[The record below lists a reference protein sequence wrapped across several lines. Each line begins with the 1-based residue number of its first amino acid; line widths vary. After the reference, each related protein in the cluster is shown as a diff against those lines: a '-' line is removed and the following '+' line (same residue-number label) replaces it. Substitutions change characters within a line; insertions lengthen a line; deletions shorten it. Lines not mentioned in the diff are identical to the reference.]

1 MHQPQG
7 HGNGHGKERGRA
19 GIADFDFHK
28 SPFVVIWETTRAC
41 DLACR
46 HCRAEAVPYRNP
58 DELST
63 DEAKAML
70 RKVREFGNVVFV
82 MSGGDCL
89 KRPDVF
95 ELVDYGFKLGLR
107 MGVTP
112 ATTPLATPDAIRDFK
127 NAGLSRLAVSL
138 DGSTPE
144 IHDAFRRVDGSFDW
158 GMRILEESRRI
169 GLSTQVNTVIARH
182 NIDDFDNLAA
192 LMERLGIVFW
202 EVFFLVPTG
211 RAKPGDVAS
220 AEEYEKIFNKMY
232 DLSKTAP
239 FDIKATA
246 APQYSRVIM
255 ERQVA
260 ERRAGSR
267 DEAPDVMTGGVM
279 FSLSDGIGRARSVND
294 GDGFMFISHTGEIMP
309 SGFLPIVAGNIR
321 NDDLTQVYRESPI
334 FTQLRHREDIKG
346 KCGVCEYL
354 KVCGGSRARAYGMT
368 GDFMESEPFCV
379 HVPKKYAAM
388 VERGEAEPVSEYF
401 EARYRRSL
409 PVVDVEAFVNGSAA

>member
-1 MHQPQG
+1 MHPHQG
-7 HGNGHGKERGRA
+7 HGNGHPAGKGRA
-19 GIADFDFHK
+19 GIADFDFNK

-58 DELST
+58 AELST

-70 RKVREFGNVVFV
+70 RKIREFGNVVFV

-95 ELVDYGFKLGLR
+95 DLVDYGFKLGLR

-112 ATTPLATPDAIRDFK
+112 ATTPLATPEAIQNFK

-267 DEAPDVMTGGVM
+267 EEKPDVMTGGVM

-309 SGFLPIVAGNIR
+309 SGFLPLVAGNIR
-321 NDDLTQVYRESPI
+321 NDDLVQVYRESPI

-368 GDFMESEPFCV
+368 GDFMESEPFCA
-379 HVPKKYAAM
+379 HIPRKYAAM
-388 VERGEAEPVSEYF
+388 VERGEAEPVTEYF
-401 EARYRRSL
+401 EARYRRNL
-409 PVVDVEAFVNGSAA
+409 PVADVEAFVNGSAA